1 VDRGL
6 RRRAGDLG
14 IAFAVGLLYVMTALG
29 TDADVSAA
37 TRAVSVVLGV
47 AVGVALAARRDRPMG
62 AAVAAVAADTAFQGL
77 MPGLVIPFAGL
88 VALWSATLR
97 LPPRRSLIVLAGVSA
112 TASLNAFRTTAD
124 ETTFTL
130 LLGVCVWALAEAAR
144 NRISAAE
151 ESARRVLSDE
161 RARIAR
167 ELHDV
172 VAHSVSV
179 IVVQAAAAGDVFD
192 DRPDQARAALS
203 SIEGAGRE
211 ALAELRRLVAA
222 VRPGEGDGDGGG
234 GEDLP
239 SEPQPGLAQVSALAA
254 QLRSAGLD
262 VVVREDGEPFPLPAG
277 VDLSAFRIVQEAL
290 TNTLRHAHATT
301 AEVTLRYEPG
311 VVELDV
317 VDDGRPTIPR
327 AHGAGTGTEAG
338 NGGLGLVGMH
348 ERATMLGGVLEAGP
362 TAHGGFRV
370 RARLPVE
377 AR

>member
-1 VDRGL
+1 V
-6 RRRAGDLG
+6 G
-14 IAFAVGLLYVMTALG
+14 IAAGVGLLYASTAL
-29 TDADVSAA
+29 DADPDMGAA
-37 TRAVSVVLGV
+37 SRASSVVLGV
-47 AVGVALAARRDRPMG
+47 VVGVLLARRRHRPMAVALAT
-62 AAVAAVAADTAFQGL
+62 VAADAAFQIL
-77 MPGLVIPFAGL
+77 MPGMVIPFAGL

-97 LPPRRSLIVLAGVSA
+97 LPPRRSLVVLAGVSA
-112 TASLNAFRTTAD
+112 TSGLNVFRTTAE

-130 LLGVCVWALAEAAR
+130 LLGLCVWALAEAAR
-144 NRISAAE
+144 SRISAAE
-151 ESARRVLSDE
+151 ESARRVLSEE

-192 DRPDQARAALS
+192 DRPDQVRAALG

-222 VRPGEGDGDGGG
+222 VRPDDS
-234 GEDLP
+234 LP
-239 SEPQPGLAQVSALAA
+239 AEPQPGLAQVSALAA

-262 VVVREDGEPFPLPAG
+262 VVVREDGQPFPLPAG

-290 TNTLRHAHATT
+290 TNTLRHARATT

-311 VVELDV
+311 AVELDV
-317 VDDGRPTIPR
+317 IDDGRAATPR
-327 AHGAGTGTEAG
+327 AAADGAGTGVG
-338 NGGLGLVGMH
+338 DGGGSGGMGLVGMH
-348 ERATMLGGVLEAGP
+348 ERVTMLGGVLEAGP

-377 AR
+377 AAG

>member
-1 VDRGL
+1 V
-6 RRRAGDLG
+6 RRRIGDVG
-14 IAFAVGLLYVMTALG
+14 IPVAVGLLYVMTAL
-29 TDADVSAA
+29 DANPDVGAA
-37 TRAVSVVLGV
+37 RRAAAVALGV
-47 AVGVALAARRDRPMG
+47 ALGVLLAHRRDRPMA
-62 AAVAAVAADTAFQGL
+62 AAVATVAADAAFQGL

-112 TASLNAFRTTAD
+112 TAGLNVFRTTAD

-130 LLGVCVWALAEAAR
+130 LIGVCVWALAEAAR
-144 NRISAAE
+144 NRVTATE
-151 ESARRVLSDE
+151 EAARRVLSDE

-192 DRPDQARAALS
+192 DRPDQARAALT

-222 VRPGEGDGDGGG
+222 VRPHDGEGDGEGDGDRDGDGNG
-234 GEDLP
+234 LP
-239 SEPQPGLAQVSALAA
+239 SAPQPGLAQVSALAA

-262 VVVREDGEPFPLPAG
+262 VVVRRDGQPFPLPAG

-290 TNTLRHAHATT
+290 TNTLRHAQATT

-311 VVELDV
+311 AVELDV
-317 VDDGRPTIPR
+317 VDDGRP
-327 AHGAGTGTEAG
+327 AHAGVGGAAAG
-338 NGGLGLVGMH
+338 GGMGLVGMQ

-377 AR
+377 AG

>member
-1 VDRGL
+1 VEPDV
-6 RRRAGDLG
+6 RRRIGDVG
-14 IAFAVGLLYVMTALG
+14 IPVAIGLLYASTALG
-29 TDADVSAA
+29 TDVGA
-37 TRAVSVVLGV
+37 TNQALGVVL
-47 AVGVALAARRDRPMG
+47 AVALGLLLARRRDRPIPAGM
-62 AAVAAVAADTAFQGL
+62 AVVVADTGFHSL
-77 MPGLVIPFAGL
+77 IPGLVIPFAGM
-88 VALWSATLR
+88 VALWAVTSR
-97 LPPRRSLIVLAGVSA
+97 LPPHRSLVVLAGVSV
-112 TASLNAFRTTAD
+112 TAGLNIFRTTAD
-124 ETTFTL
+124 DTTFTL

-192 DRPDQARAALS
+192 DRPDQARAALG

-222 VRPGEGDGDGGG
+222 VRPDDA
-234 GEDLP
+234 LR
-239 SEPQPGLAQVSALAA
+239 SEPQPGLAQVGALAA

-262 VVVREDGEPFPLPAG
+262 VVVREHGQPFPLPAG

-301 AEVTLRYEPG
+301 VEVTLRYEPG
-311 VVELDV
+311 AVEVVV
-317 VDDGRPTIPR
+317 VDDGRVAIPR
-327 AHGAGTGTEAG
+327 AAWAGGSG
-338 NGGLGLVGMH
+338 MGLVGMH

-362 TAHGGFRV
+362 TTHGGFRV
-370 RARLPVE
+370 RAWLPVE
-377 AR
+377 SAR